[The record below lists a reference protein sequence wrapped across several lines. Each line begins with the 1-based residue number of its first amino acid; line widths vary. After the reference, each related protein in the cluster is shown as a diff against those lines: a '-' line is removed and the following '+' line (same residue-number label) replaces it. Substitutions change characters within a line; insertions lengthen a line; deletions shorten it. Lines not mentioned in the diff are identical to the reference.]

1 MAKKIT
7 SETIQQMLELYEELG
22 TYSAVAK
29 KLGVSATTVSKYIK
43 EQNSFK
49 TYSTYSGPTPEE
61 NPPEKELI
69 VGFSFLSHA
78 ELDSY
83 NDFLKEFGL

>member
-7 SETIQQMLELYEELG
+7 FEIIQQISKLYEELG

-29 KLGVSATTVSKYIK
+29 KLGISATTVSKYIK
-43 EQNSFK
+43 EQSSFK
-49 TYSTYSGPTPEE
+49 TYSTYSGPAPEE

-69 VGFSFLSHA
+69 VGFSFLSQA

-83 NDFLKEFGL
+83 NDFLKEYGL